1 MGAAHEAQPCSWRC
15 SSPPSRRSSRLFY
28 RQFVLLK
35 NDREP
40 AASRRVACAARR
52 RDWESRDPA
61 RGRQS
66 LAIRRAKRAVVAA
79 SGGTREQQLGE
90 TGSLAALATIAGS
103 MEDAQGR
110 FNLRNLVD
118 NGQVIE
124 RELDA
129 LRRLVSLLQL
139 PEQTADLIA
148 LRMAQ
153 ALPAPTGTDSANPTD
168 AGCASATNLV
178 RCR

>member
-1 MGAAHEAQPCSWRC
+1 
-15 SSPPSRRSSRLFY
+15 
-28 RQFVLLK
+28 
-35 NDREP
+35 
-40 AASRRVACAARR
+40 
-52 RDWESRDPA
+52 
-61 RGRQS
+61 
-66 LAIRRAKRAVVAA
+66 
-79 SGGTREQQLGE
+79 
-90 TGSLAALATIAGS
+90 

-168 AGCASATNLV
+168 ALIARARQTSSAAADVAAGHRRHFRN
-178 RCR
+178 